1 MYIICFILYIGNRCP
16 ETTQYYYGHFHYHFH
31 YPWQE
36 RTLLSSLEEMKRVDI
51 EDRSSVRASLA
62 KQCGFT
68 GLSILHRLNCLYGFD
83 VILDTVYDAMHNITL
98 NVASHHLHCYLNEG
112 TFTASTLEDRLRAMP
127 WTPGDDYIHIMFL
140 NQSIIII
147 ILHVSPVELKSGRI
161 PEGVTKRLGY
171 WKAEEFRKFT
181 YPASECILGGISPDA
196 DYHVWITLVR
206 ITELVYNTGRNGW
219 SHDGVKLL
227 KNLIARHNI
236 LTEETEGIKSC
247 VVTLHNL
254 LHLPDDIERF
264 SSPDNYW
271 CYVFERAV
279 KGYIERSSNF
289 KNFKIYF
296 CKSRMQ
302 TGIFEVLSTC

>member
-1 MYIICFILYIGNRCP
+1 M
-16 ETTQYYYGHFHYHFH
+16 
-31 YPWQE
+31 
-36 RTLLSSLEEMKRVDI
+36 
-51 EDRSSVRASLA
+51 
-62 KQCGFT
+62 
-68 GLSILHRLNCLYGFD
+68 
-83 VILDTVYDAMHNITL
+83 
-98 NVASHHLHCYLNEG
+98 
-112 TFTASTLEDRLRAMP
+112 
-127 WTPGDDYIHIMFL
+127 
-140 NQSIIII
+140 
-147 ILHVSPVELKSGRI
+147 HVSLVELKSGRI

-181 YPASECILGGISPDA
+181 YPASECILGGILPDA

-206 ITELVYNTGRNGW
+206 MTELVYNTGRNGW
-219 SHDGVKLL
+219 SHDDVKLL

-289 KNFKIYF
+289 KNLEFTFARAECRREYLKF
-296 CKSRMQ
+296 CPLVNRKH
-302 TGIFEVLSTC
+302 IEEVLPLTDTRLVSISYTNFTSPTRALTSKIISRAIGPYIKMTKGP

>member
-1 MYIICFILYIGNRCP
+1 M
-16 ETTQYYYGHFHYHFH
+16 
-31 YPWQE
+31 
-36 RTLLSSLEEMKRVDI
+36 
-51 EDRSSVRASLA
+51 
-62 KQCGFT
+62 
-68 GLSILHRLNCLYGFD
+68 
-83 VILDTVYDAMHNITL
+83 
-98 NVASHHLHCYLNEG
+98 
-112 TFTASTLEDRLRAMP
+112 
-127 WTPGDDYIHIMFL
+127 
-140 NQSIIII
+140 
-147 ILHVSPVELKSGRI
+147 HVSLVELKSGRI

-181 YPASECILGGISPDA
+181 YPASECILGGILPDA

-219 SHDGVKLL
+219 SHDDVKLL

-236 LTEETEGIKSC
+236 LTEETEGIKNC

-289 KNFKIYF
+289 KNLEFTFARAECRREYLKF
-296 CKSRMQ
+296 CPLVNRKH
-302 TGIFEVLSTC
+302 IEEVLPLTDTRLVSISYTNFTSPTLLQGTCIYSYADVSAHTHLHTLSSTIIPS